1 LPPRLRPRSV
11 VVVAPSLLSPRLRP
25 RSVIVVAPSLL
36 PPRLRPRS
44 AVVVAPSLSPPRPR
58 PRSVVAVAPSLLPP
72 RPRPRWSLSSRLRRL
87 IVRPR
92 SSLSFVVVARFH
104 CHSFACVVPPSRFF
118 LLLCPRL
125 PFISLSDMN
134 YHHLVVV
141 VVGGSS
147 LPRPRPSGWR
157 SASRC
162 GVAFIL
168 PSVSSALRYVAFVT
182 V

>member
-1 LPPRLRPRSV
+1 MCIATAVVASSFVLVGRRRRCAFTVVASSFVLVGRRRRCAFTVVASSFVLVGRRRRCAFTVAASSSSSLV
-11 VVVAPSLLSPRLRP
+11 VVVASSPSLL
-25 RSVIVVAPSLL
+25 
-36 PPRLRPRS
+36 
-44 AVVVAPSLSPPRPR
+44 
-58 PRSVVAVAPSLLPP
+58 
-72 RPRPRWSLSSRLRRL
+72 
-87 IVRPR
+87 RPR